1 MTKRFAGRYR
11 VPLAAAMLTCL
22 FLGVARVPPLGW

>member
-1 MTKRFAGRYR
+1 MTERFAGRCR
-11 VPLAAAMLTCL
+11 VPLAAVLLTCL